1 MAFYVSDKWLRDY
14 CKRTGQKMPD
24 VRTNPRHDKE
34 RETVL
39 VDLDENNQQRL
50 YDADPKPRERKYRN
64 QPTEYDGKRFDS
76 KHEAQVYEL
85 LPVSTSALPA
95 RLFSTFRAA

>member
-34 RETVL
+34 RETLL
-39 VDLDENNQQRL
+39 VDLD
-50 YDADPKPRERKYRN
+50 
-64 QPTEYDGKRFDS
+64 
-76 KHEAQVYEL
+76 
-85 LPVSTSALPA
+85 
-95 RLFSTFRAA
+95 